1 MLTAESGMEA
11 IQIVKSERILITIT
25 DIRMP
30 NMDGIELFEIKAMMA
45 PQLWL

>member
-11 IQIVKSERILITIT
+11 IQIVKSEEDIDLLIT

-30 NMDGIELFEIKAMMA
+30 NMDGIELFEGN
-45 PQLWL
+45 QGH